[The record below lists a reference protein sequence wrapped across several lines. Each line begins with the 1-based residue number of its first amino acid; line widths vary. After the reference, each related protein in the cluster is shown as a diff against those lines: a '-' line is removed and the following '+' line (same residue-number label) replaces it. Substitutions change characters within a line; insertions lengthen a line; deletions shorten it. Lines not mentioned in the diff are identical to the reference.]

1 MFQHGQRRHRWRSG
15 SASCSGSPPHHDGG
29 SPESIGETTIVINRD
44 ADFKL
49 YEVLRPSLCD
59 GTRRMQCSVV
69 DARIAVIVLDPP
81 AVVGMSELK
90 IAIRVHA
97 AMRRGLL
104 VVF

>member
-29 SPESIGETTIVINRD
+29 SPESIGETTIVVNRD

-59 GTRRMQCSVV
+59 GTRRMQCTVV

-90 IAIRVHA
+90 LAIRVHA